1 MVFQD
6 FQGIYAGSRLQ
17 IAYREGIERR
27 LGTMVR
33 RIFGTVITVDR
44 ILMVIG
50 AVLTLPLW
58 LLPLAG
64 VFAFARILGWISDRQ
79 RVESIK
85 RQGRW
90 GLEKDFQRS
99 DEPGTL
105 IVYRK
110 SHRVH
115 PSRSECWWTP
125 VDVESEFRDRPPA
138 RREVQPRV
146 EGAPQAGAAAAE
158 FDAWCYR
165 TYLSPDLG
173 TARMLAVTSGA
184 KVAERLRRARP
195 RAKVCYILSPILHA
209 YPNLDALAENSHVT
223 V

>member
-1 MVFQD
+1 
-6 FQGIYAGSRLQ
+6 
-17 IAYREGIERR
+17 
-27 LGTMVR
+27 MVR
-33 RIFGTVITVDR
+33 RIFGIPIAIDR
-44 ILMVIG
+44 ILIAMG
-50 AVLTLPLW
+50 AILTLPVW

-64 VFAFARILGWISDRQ
+64 VFAFARVLGWISDRQ

-90 GLEKDFQRS
+90 GSEKDFQRS

-115 PSRSECWWTP
+115 PSCSECWWTP
-125 VDVESEFRDRPPA
+125 IDVESEYRSQHAA
-138 RREVQPRV
+138 RRSQSHGS
-146 EGAPQAGAAAAE
+146 GASETGSGALETAPAEAAAAE

-165 TYLSPDLG
+165 TFLSPELG

-184 KVAERLRRARP
+184 KVAERLKRAQP
-195 RAKVCYILSPILHA
+195 RATVCYIQSPILNA
-209 YPNLDALAENSHVT
+209 YSNLDALAENSRVT
-223 V
+223 F